1 MINMEEKNKR
11 RVELNI
17 AGITMS
23 LVTDE
28 PDTFV
33 ENVAHRLDESMT
45 ELLSHSMKRSQLEA
59 AMLCALDFCGDK
71 LNSEK
76 RVRNLE
82 AQISLYD
89 VNLKRLRDE
98 IADLKR
104 RLAETGVEDGASSGA
119 GETEQHTTGEQIK
132 IDGTAED
139 PEVARNEKLRL
150 IESLLKKEK

>member
-1 MINMEEKNKR
+1 MEEKNKR
-11 RVELNI
+11 RVELTI

-28 PDTFV
+28 SETFV
-33 ENVAHRLDESMT
+33 ENVAKRLDESMT
-45 ELLSHSMKRSQLEA
+45 MLLSHSMKRSQLEA

-71 LNSEK
+71 LTAEK

-89 VNLKRLRDE
+89 VNLKRMRDE
-98 IADLKR
+98 ITELKR
-104 RLAETGVEDGASSGA
+104 RLSASGA
-119 GETEQHTTGEQIK
+119 DNGTNDTESASDNTEGEQIK
-132 IDGTAED
+132 IDGAGED
-139 PEVARNEKLRL
+139 HEASRNEKLRL